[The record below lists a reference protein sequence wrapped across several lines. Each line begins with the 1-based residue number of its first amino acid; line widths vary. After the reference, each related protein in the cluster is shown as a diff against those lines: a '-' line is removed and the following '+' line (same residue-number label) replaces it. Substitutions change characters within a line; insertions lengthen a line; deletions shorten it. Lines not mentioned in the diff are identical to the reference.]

1 MTDGI
6 DLSKGKRAIAGLT
19 REQLA
24 AHERMSALPRTVHVR
39 TERSLTA
46 ARIEGA
52 DQSNRAKL
60 AKGGRRGQGISL
72 PGSRPAK

>member
-1 MTDGI
+1 MTDGV
-6 DLSKGKRAIAGLT
+6 DLAKGRRALAGLT

-24 AHERMSALPRTVHVR
+24 AHERMATLPRTVHR
-39 TERSLTA
+39 RPERSHTA

-52 DQSNRAKL
+52 DQSNRAKA